1 MPQMPAEAGPTLAM
15 ATAQRER
22 DGEDQ
27 YALLQREDSAPQP
40 AESASMDLPH
50 ASLSVQLESIEEHK
64 SEFTLKGRTSFLW
77 RSDRVLERAP
87 TELRAQLYPELSAD
101 AQTRC
106 CELIDQMLQLL
117 RSVVETGSDYRADK
131 YHPRQ
136 PVAQMEIKGESHF
149 YEYRVSAPPAALAAL
164 RGCLARGLSRARL
177 R

>member
-1 MPQMPAEAGPTLAM
+1 MCNVHSC
-15 ATAQRER
+15 
-22 DGEDQ
+22 
-27 YALLQREDSAPQP
+27 SA
-40 AESASMDLPH
+40 
-50 ASLSVQLESIEEHK
+50 
-64 SEFTLKGRTSFLW
+64 
-77 RSDRVLERAP
+77 RA
-87 TELRAQLYPELSAD
+87 
-101 AQTRC
+101 

>member
-1 MPQMPAEAGPTLAM
+1 MPAEAGPTLAM

-87 TELRAQLYPELSAD
+87 TELRAQLYPEL
-101 AQTRC
+101 QR
-106 CELIDQMLQLL
+106 
-117 RSVVETGSDYRADK
+117 
-131 YHPRQ
+131 H
-136 PVAQMEIKGESHF
+136 
-149 YEYRVSAPPAALAAL
+149 
-164 RGCLARGLSRARL
+164 
-177 R
+177 